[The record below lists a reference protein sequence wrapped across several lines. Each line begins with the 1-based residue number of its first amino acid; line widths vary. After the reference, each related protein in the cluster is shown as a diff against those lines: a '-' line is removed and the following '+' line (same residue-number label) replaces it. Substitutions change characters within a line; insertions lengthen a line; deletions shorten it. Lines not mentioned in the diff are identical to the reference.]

1 MCPDEPNAAP
11 PFSGPEG
18 ALNGVDLFR
27 LLRNTHIFASVVHQT
42 LERDLVNEVSPRPL
56 STSQFHLIRLL
67 SLYGC
72 RSVRQA
78 ADFLGVSPPAA
89 SKSIDKLVKLG
100 LVTREP
106 SPGDRRATRLSVSD
120 IGRRLVR
127 RYEALKSDRLAGVLE
142 HFQPEEIEQLTD
154 LMERFCVSVLSRS
167 QDNQRSCLFCGAYIV
182 EECPIRQFR
191 GGCPYLKVRGGDAV
205 ESV

>member
-1 MCPDEPNAAP
+1 MSPDEPNAAP
-11 PFSGPEG
+11 PFSGPEE
-18 ALNGVDLFR
+18 ATNGVDLFR

-42 LERDLVNEVSPRPL
+42 LERDLVVEVSPRPL
-56 STSQFHLIRLL
+56 SASQFHLVRLL

-106 SPGDRRATRLSVSD
+106 SAGDRRATRLSVSD
-120 IGRRLVR
+120 SGRRLVR
-127 RYEALKSDRLAGVLE
+127 RYEALKNERLTGVLE
-142 HFQPEEIEQLTD
+142 HFQPEEIEKLTD

-167 QDNQRSCLFCGAYIV
+167 QDSKRSCLFCGAYIAD
-182 EECPIRQFR
+182 ECPIRQFR
-191 GGCPYLKVRGGDAV
+191 GGCPYLKVRGGDADPV
-205 ESV
+205 